1 MESSDAVSIEDTK
14 VITNDFCI
22 LKDTDTVAEA
32 LALITVQNASE
43 IVIVDEDKKFAGILT
58 DLSILRSLPPP
69 VLDVP
74 VKFRIKTPKFRQQ
87 LNEELANSLRKQI
100 TEVFKL
106 EKIKPYT
113 SKNQRLIYAMDKLV
127 DSYKSTSAI
136 RVLPIIN
143 EDETVYGVVSPESI
157 LSYLKSNQKFCQLK
171 AERFLALPE
180 VDSMEQPYT
189 LLPSDTLAQAR
200 FAMKYLPIKHITICD
215 SDGHL
220 LGMIDKK
227 QVTKLTHP
235 MYFSLMGISLSQIM
249 KPVTKLCLVEKSQTL
264 QECINAYLN
273 LGFKEVV
280 IVEQLLGKIYP
291 KMVVTPIDILQF
303 RVQVYRQN

>member
-1 MESSDAVSIEDTK
+1 MENSDAVSIEDTK

-58 DLSILRSLPPP
+58 DLSILRALPPP

-74 VKFRIKTPKFRQQ
+74 VKFRIKNPKFRKQ
-87 LNEELANSLRKQI
+87 LNEDLVNSLKKPIR
-100 TEVFKL
+100 EVFKL

-113 SKNQRLIYAMDKLV
+113 SKNQRLIYAIDKLV

-143 EDETVYGVVSPESI
+143 EDETVYGIASPESI
-157 LSYLKSNQKFCQLK
+157 LSHIKSNQKFCQLK

-180 VDSMEQPYT
+180 VSGMEQPHT

-200 FAMKYLPIKHITICD
+200 FAMKYLPIEHITICD
-215 SDGHL
+215 RDGNL

-227 QVTKLTHP
+227 QVTTLTHP
-235 MYFSLMGISLSQIM
+235 MYFSLMGISLSEIM

-280 IVEQLLGKIYP
+280 IIEQLAGKIYP

>member
-1 MESSDAVSIEDTK
+1 MENSDAVSIEDTK

-32 LALITVQNASE
+32 LALVTVQNASE
-43 IVIVDEDKKFAGILT
+43 IVIVDEDEKFVGILT

-74 VKFRIKTPKFRQQ
+74 VKFRIKTPKFRKQ
-87 LNEELANSLRKQI
+87 LNEDLVSSLKRQI
-100 TEVFKL
+100 REVFKP

-113 SKNQRLIYAMDKLV
+113 SKNQRLIYAIDKLV
-127 DSYKSTSAI
+127 ESYKSTSAI

-143 EDETVYGVVSPESI
+143 EDETVYGVASPESI

-180 VDSMEQPYT
+180 VSGVEQPYT
-189 LLPSDTLAQAR
+189 LLASDTLAQAR
-200 FAMKYLPIKHITICD
+200 FAMKYVPINYITICD
-215 SDGHL
+215 RDSNF
-220 LGMIDKK
+220 LGIVDKK
-227 QVTKLTHP
+227 QVTTLTHP
-235 MYFSLMGISLSQIM
+235 MYFSLMGISLSEIM
-249 KPVTKLCLVEKSQTL
+249 KPVDKLCLIEQSQTL
-264 QECINAYLN
+264 QECIDAYLN

-280 IVEQLLGKIYP
+280 IIEKSLGKIYY
-291 KMVVTPIDILQF
+291 KMVVTPIDILQL

>member
-74 VKFRIKTPKFRQQ
+74 VKFRIKNPKFRQQ
-87 LNEELANSLRKQI
+87 LNEELANSLKKQI

-143 EDETVYGVVSPESI
+143 EDETVYGVVYPESI
-157 LSYLKSNQKFCQLK
+157 LSYLKSHQKFCQLK

-215 SDGHL
+215 RDGNL

-235 MYFSLMGISLSQIM
+235 MYFSLMGISLSKIM
-249 KPVTKLCLVEKSQTL
+249 KPATKLCLVEKSQTL

-273 LGFKEVV
+273 WGFKEVV

>member
-227 QVTKLTHP
+227 QVTTLTHP

>member
-87 LNEELANSLRKQI
+87 LNEELANSLKKQI

-220 LGMIDKK
+220 LGMVDKK

>member
-74 VKFRIKTPKFRQQ
+74 VKFRIKNPKFRQQ
-87 LNEELANSLRKQI
+87 LNEELANSLKKQI

-143 EDETVYGVVSPESI
+143 EDETVYGVVYPESI
-157 LSYLKSNQKFCQLK
+157 LSYLKSHQKFCQLK

-215 SDGHL
+215 RDGNL

-235 MYFSLMGISLSQIM
+235 MYFSLMGISLSKIM

>member
-1 MESSDAVSIEDTK
+1 MENSDAVSIEDTK

-157 LSYLKSNQKFCQLK
+157 LSYLKSHQKFCQLK
-171 AERFLALPE
+171 AERFLALSE